1 MRRQVLLDT
10 DPLVAFLKRQDRFH
24 RWVTAEWNNI
34 EPPFLTCEA
43 VISEACF
50 LLRDV
55 YGGQET
61 VISLV
66 NTGIIQIP
74 FRLQEKTNRIGE
86 LLARYQSVPISLADA
101 CLVQM
106 SEDYLDSAL
115 LTLDSDFRIYRKN
128 RHDIIPTIMPEN
140 GMS

>member
-10 DPLVAFLKRQDRFH
+10 GPLVAVLKRQDRFH
-24 RWVTAEWNNI
+24 RWVTAEWTNI

-66 NTGIIQIP
+66 NAGIIQVP
-74 FRLQEKTNRIGE
+74 FRLQADTNRIGE
-86 LLARYQSVPISLADA
+86 LLARYQSVPMSLADA
-101 CLVQM
+101 CLVRMAEQYPE
-106 SEDYLDSAL
+106 STLSLISQKTPDLSA
-115 LTLDSDFRIYRKN
+115 
-128 RHDIIPTIMPEN
+128 
-140 GMS
+140 G